1 MDVCSPPDAVNERR
15 LQGGK
20 HAAVPALRRT
30 SILRTSTTCA
40 EHRWPQEAIVTRQ
53 GQPSRPAHSILTE
66 SRVKLRRGASTYFA
80 RRPRS

>member
-40 EHRWPQEAIVTRQ
+40 GHRWPQEVIVTR
-53 GQPSRPAHSILTE
+53 L
-66 SRVKLRRGASTYFA
+66 LNDN
-80 RRPRS
+80 